1 MTKEQLQNFK
11 WQLPPQNPPV
21 VTPRD
26 IYVVKA
32 CREYCEDEVWER
44 INKLCKDYD
53 IVDFRPPLTTDS
65 FISYGAFPIIHD
77 KGGYSDNIPRFIVKK
92 KRVFTDTERLKYVM
106 RYNKDRRI
114 WGKSREE
121 IDEILR
127 SRLEVNLPIDF
138 D

>member
-1 MTKEQLQNFK
+1 MTREQLQNFK
-11 WQLPPQNPPV
+11 WQPPPQNPPV

-44 INKLCKDYD
+44 IDKLCKDYD

-65 FISYGAFPIIHD
+65 FISYGTFPIIHD
-77 KGGYSDNIPRFIVKK
+77 KEGYTDNIPRFIVKK
-92 KRVFTDTERLKYVM
+92 KRVFTDTERLEYMMVLS
-106 RYNKDRRI
+106 RSWNK

-121 IDEILR
+121 IDKTLR
-127 SRLEVNLPIDF
+127 DRLEHGLSIT
-138 D
+138 

>member
-11 WQLPPQNPPV
+11 WQPPPEIPSV

-32 CREYCEDEVWER
+32 CLEYDEDEVWER
-44 INKLCKDYD
+44 IDKLCKDYD

-65 FISYGAFPIIHD
+65 FISYGTFPIIHD
-77 KGGYSDNIPRFIVKK
+77 KEEYTDNIPRFIVKK
-92 KRVFTDTERLKYVM
+92 KRVFTDTERLEYMMVLS
-106 RYNKDRRI
+106 RSWNK

-121 IDEILR
+121 IDKTLR
-127 SRLEVNLPIDF
+127 DRLEHGLSIT
-138 D
+138 